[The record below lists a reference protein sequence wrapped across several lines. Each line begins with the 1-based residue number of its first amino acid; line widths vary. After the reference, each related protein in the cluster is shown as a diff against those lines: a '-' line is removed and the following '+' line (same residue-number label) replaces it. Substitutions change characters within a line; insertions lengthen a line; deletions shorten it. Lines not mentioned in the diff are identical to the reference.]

1 MYKRHYL
8 HQLRYYHLA
17 DLAIGFVNNSNGFT
31 GNTIINTYKKEHQV
45 VQKNGSNQYYIE
57 LSILNTDYDLIE
69 SGIVNVSRI
78 ADGKILWNADNIGS
92 ITFNATTFAYQVIF
106 NNFNTP
112 AIGDRVFI
120 VYQASD
126 IRRFQPFSYANS
138 VLNSNIQNLNYD
150 SIDDVYYVDLG
161 KFADESGLTF
171 DIVDG
176 YSDNIYLSLSDGYI
190 IENGLNSIF
199 SSVSYDFQLMP
210 DILNKKVKI
219 TDPTNI
225 YNSGTFDITAYDS
238 VNNALT
244 IGYVY
249 DNLDLNQVSIY
260 QLSDGFDY
268 WTSSCTIDLDQNK
281 LIIPANVNL
290 TEDGYVNVLTF
301 NYSPLRE
308 AFTKL
313 VVTTSD
319 QTINP
324 GTISILGTTID
335 KATDIIFTATNNG
348 LKQNVS
354 EALRKVLNLT
364 SAQALPSV
372 KLAKI
377 AKLEKVTTT
386 TDGSDEVLSTI
397 VEYDLDNLG
406 LKNNLYYPANTV
418 YSSEISNTDFVL
430 PSSIINTTDDSDNV
444 FLPNI
449 GDKLRITFY
458 YVTENNIENLYFTR
472 SAILYT
478 NKLYAFVNKIYVSS
492 GFKASQSTTVLVN
505 SFTQPSLGARYRAIY
520 DYKAPKQNERIS
532 IKYNYNK
539 LIGDVTFS
547 IEENRPINADVL
559 AKASDSILLDLTLN
573 IVIKQ
578 ENINSKATILQNL
591 RDTLISIMNTN
602 KLGSTIDLVTITNAA
617 SGISGIDRVRVLY
630 FNKNGEQGTLNTII
644 AQKNQNFVSNN
655 IVINVETR

>member
-1 MYKRHYL
+1 M
-8 HQLRYYHLA
+8 
-17 DLAIGFVNNSNGFT
+17 
-31 GNTIINTYKKEHQV
+31 
-45 VQKNGSNQYYIE
+45 
-57 LSILNTDYDLIE
+57 
-69 SGIVNVSRI
+69 
-78 ADGKILWNADNIGS
+78 
-92 ITFNATTFAYQVIF
+92 
-106 NNFNTP
+106 
-112 AIGDRVFI
+112 
-120 VYQASD
+120 
-126 IRRFQPFSYANS
+126 
-138 VLNSNIQNLNYD
+138 NSNIQNLNYD
-150 SIDDVYYVDLG
+150 SIDDVFFVDLG
-161 KFADESGLTF
+161 KFSNETGLTF

-176 YSDNIYLSLSDGYI
+176 YSDNVYLSLTDGI
-190 IENGLNSIF
+190 ITENGLTAVFESA
-199 SSVSYDFQLMP
+199 YDFQLMP

-219 TDPTNI
+219 IDPVNI

-238 VNNALT
+238 LNNTLT

-249 DNLDLNQVSIY
+249 NNLDLNQVSIY
-260 QLSDGFDY
+260 QLNDGFDY
-268 WTSSCTIDLDQNK
+268 WNSNCTIDLDQNK
-281 LIIPANVNL
+281 LIIPANTSL

-301 NYSPLRE
+301 NYSSLRE

-364 SAQALPSV
+364 SVQALPNV

-386 TDGSDEVLSTI
+386 TDSSDEVLSTI

-406 LKNNLYYPANTV
+406 LKNNLYYPANTI
-418 YSSEISNTDFVL
+418 YNSELSNTDFVL

-458 YVTENNIENLYFTR
+458 YITENNIENLYFTR
-472 SAILYT
+472 STILYT
-478 NKLYAFVNKIYVSS
+478 NKLYTFVNKIYVSS